1 MERALR
7 TEVQKGVLAM
17 VVACLVWGLSPLYYK
32 MLVSVPPIELLS
44 HRTLWS
50 MVLFALILLMQGR
63 LRGAVGVLGN
73 KNIMAT
79 LFIAALMIA
88 FNWFVFIYSIQINR
102 ATETSLGYFIFPLVS
117 VIFGVVLFRENLSRA
132 QISAVLLA
140 AFSVLILTYGLGRVP
155 WIALSVS
162 ISFGI
167 YGVIKKSLSIPA
179 IVTVTLEVLL
189 LSPIALMILYFY
201 HASGSGGQFGQSASI
216 SLLLILSGP
225 MTATPLILFSY
236 ATRRVALAT
245 VGILQYINPSL
256 QFLCATVLFLE
267 PLSIWH
273 AVAFPLIWFA
283 LALYTW
289 ASFQTA
295 RRSI

>member
-1 MERALR
+1 MERAMR

-50 MVLFALILLMQGR
+50 MVLFALILFMQGR
-63 LRGAVGVLGN
+63 LRGALGVLGN

-88 FNWFVFIYSIQINR
+88 FNWFIFIYSIQINR

-140 AFSVLILTYGLGRVP
+140 AFAVLILTYGLGRVP

-167 YGVIKKSLSIPA
+167 YGVIKKSLRIPA

>member
-1 MERALR
+1 MN
-7 TEVQKGVLAM
+7 EVKKGVLAM
-17 VVACLVWGLSPLYYK
+17 VVACIVWGLSPLYYK
-32 MLVSVPPIELLS
+32 QLVSVPPIELLS
-44 HRTLWS
+44 HRTIWS
-50 MVLFALILLMQGR
+50 LVLFALVLFIQGR
-63 LRGAVGVLGN
+63 LRGALGVLGN
-73 KNIMAT
+73 RNIMVT

-102 ATETSLGYFIFPLVS
+102 ATESSLGYFIFPLVS
-117 VIFGVVLFRENLSRA
+117 VIFGVVLFREKLGRA
-132 QISAVLLA
+132 QMLAVMLA
-140 AFSVLILTYGLGRVP
+140 AVAVLILTYGLGQVP

-162 ISFGI
+162 VSFGI

-189 LSPIALMILYFY
+189 LSPIALMILYLH
-201 HASGSGGQFGQSASI
+201 HASDSGGQFGESLSV

-267 PLSIWH
+267 PLSLWH
-273 AVAFPLIWFA
+273 AIAFPLIWAA
-283 LALYTW
+283 LALYSW

-295 RRSI
+295 KRSM

>member
-1 MERALR
+1 MELALR

-50 MVLFALILLMQGR
+50 MVLFALILFMQGR
-63 LRGAVGVLGN
+63 LRGALGVLGN

-88 FNWFVFIYSIQINR
+88 FNWFIFIYSIQINR

-140 AFSVLILTYGLGRVP
+140 AFAVLILTYGLGQVP

>member
-1 MERALR
+1 MS
-7 TEVQKGVLAM
+7 EVKKGVLAM
-17 VVACLVWGLSPLYYK
+17 VVACIVWGLSPLYYK
-32 MLVSVPPIELLS
+32 LLVSVPPIELLS
-44 HRTLWS
+44 HRTIWS
-50 MVLFALILLMQGR
+50 LVLFALVLFIQGR
-63 LRGAVGVLGN
+63 LRGALGVLGN
-73 KNIMAT
+73 RKIMAT

-102 ATETSLGYFIFPLVS
+102 ATESSLGYFIFPLVS
-117 VIFGVVLFRENLSRA
+117 VIFGVVLFREKLGRA
-132 QISAVLLA
+132 QMLAVMLA
-140 AFSVLILTYGLGRVP
+140 AVAVLILTYGLGQAP

-162 ISFGI
+162 VSFGI

-189 LSPIALMILYFY
+189 LSPIALMILYLH
-201 HASGSGGQFGQSASI
+201 HASDSGGQFGQSLSV

-267 PLSIWH
+267 PLSLWH
-273 AVAFPLIWFA
+273 AIAFPLIWAA
-283 LALYTW
+283 LALYSW

-295 RRSI
+295 KRSM

>member
-1 MERALR
+1 MELALR

-50 MVLFALILLMQGR
+50 MVLFALILFMQGR
-63 LRGAVGVLGN
+63 LRGALGVLGN

-88 FNWFVFIYSIQINR
+88 FNWFIFIYSIQINR

-117 VIFGVVLFRENLSRA
+117 VIFGVVLFREKLSRA

-140 AFSVLILTYGLGRVP
+140 AFSVLILTYGLGQVP
-155 WIALSVS
+155 WIALLVS

-167 YGVIKKSLSIPA
+167 YGVIKKSLSMPA

>member
-1 MERALR
+1 MS
-7 TEVQKGVLAM
+7 EVKKGVLAM
-17 VVACLVWGLSPLYYK
+17 VVACIVWGLSPLYYK
-32 MLVSVPPIELLS
+32 LLVSVPPIELLS
-44 HRTLWS
+44 HRTIWS
-50 MVLFALILLMQGR
+50 LVLFALVLFIQGR
-63 LRGAVGVLGN
+63 LRGALGVLGN
-73 KNIMAT
+73 RNIMVT

-102 ATETSLGYFIFPLVS
+102 ATESSLGYFIFPLVS
-117 VIFGVVLFRENLSRA
+117 VIFGVVLFREKLGRA
-132 QISAVLLA
+132 QMFAVMLA
-140 AFSVLILTYGLGRVP
+140 AVAVLILTYGLGQVP

-162 ISFGI
+162 VSFGI

-189 LSPIALMILYFY
+189 LSPIALMILYLH
-201 HASGSGGQFGQSASI
+201 HASDSGGQFGQSLSV

-267 PLSIWH
+267 PLSLWH
-273 AVAFPLIWFA
+273 AIAFPLIWAA
-283 LALYTW
+283 LALYSW

-295 RRSI
+295 KRSM

>member
-1 MERALR
+1 MS
-7 TEVQKGVLAM
+7 EVKKGVLAM
-17 VVACLVWGLSPLYYK
+17 VVACIVWGLSPLYYK
-32 MLVSVPPIELLS
+32 LLISVPPIELLS
-44 HRTLWS
+44 HRTIWS
-50 MVLFALILLMQGR
+50 LVLFALVLFIQGR
-63 LRGAVGVLGN
+63 LRGALGVLGN
-73 KNIMAT
+73 RHIMAT

-102 ATETSLGYFIFPLVS
+102 ATESSLGYFIFPLVS
-117 VIFGVVLFRENLSRA
+117 VIFGVVLFREKLGRA
-132 QISAVLLA
+132 QMLAVMLA
-140 AFSVLILTYGLGRVP
+140 AVAVLILTYGLGQAP

-162 ISFGI
+162 VSFGI

-189 LSPIALMILYFY
+189 LSPIALMILYLH
-201 HASGSGGQFGQSASI
+201 HASDSGGQFGQSLSV

-267 PLSIWH
+267 PLSLWH
-273 AVAFPLIWFA
+273 AIAFPLIWAA
-283 LALYTW
+283 LALYSW

-295 RRSI
+295 KRSM

>member
-1 MERALR
+1 M
-7 TEVQKGVLAM
+7 TEVKKGVLAM

-32 MLVSVPPIELLS
+32 LLVSVPPIELLS
-44 HRTLWS
+44 HRTIWS
-50 MVLFALILLMQGR
+50 LVLFSLILLIQGR
-63 LRGAVGVLGN
+63 LQGSFKVLRD
-73 KNIMAT
+73 KKIAAI
-79 LFIAALMIA
+79 LLIAALMIA
-88 FNWFVFIYSIQINR
+88 FNWFVFIYSIQVNR
-102 ATETSLGYFIFPLVS
+102 ATESSLGYFIFPLVS
-117 VIFGVVLFRENLSRA
+117 VVFGVVLFRESLSST
-132 QISAVLLA
+132 QISAVMLA
-140 AFSVLILTYGLGRVP
+140 AAAVLILTYGLGQVP

-162 ISFGI
+162 VSFGI

-189 LSPIALMILYFY
+189 LSPIALMILYLH
-201 HASGSGGQFGQSASI
+201 HASDSGVQFGQSISI
-216 SLLLILSGP
+216 SVLLILSGL

-236 ATRRVALAT
+236 ATRRVELAT

-273 AVAFPLIWFA
+273 ALAFPLIWIA
-283 LALYTW
+283 LALYSW
-289 ASFQTA
+289 ASFQTT

>member
-1 MERALR
+1 
-7 TEVQKGVLAM
+7 M

-50 MVLFALILLMQGR
+50 MVLFALILFMQGR
-63 LRGAVGVLGN
+63 LRGALGVLGN

-117 VIFGVVLFRENLSRA
+117 VIFGVVLFRENLSRV

>member
-1 MERALR
+1 
-7 TEVQKGVLAM
+7 M

-50 MVLFALILLMQGR
+50 MVLFALILFMQGR
-63 LRGAVGVLGN
+63 LRGALGVLGN

-140 AFSVLILTYGLGRVP
+140 AFAVLILTYGLGQVP

-201 HASGSGGQFGQSASI
+201 YASGSGGQFGQSASI

>member
-1 MERALR
+1 MN
-7 TEVQKGVLAM
+7 EVKKGVLAM
-17 VVACLVWGLSPLYYK
+17 VVACIVWGLSPLYYK
-32 MLVSVPPIELLS
+32 LLVSVPPIELLS
-44 HRTLWS
+44 HRTIWS
-50 MVLFALILLMQGR
+50 LVLFALVLFIQGR
-63 LRGAVGVLGN
+63 LRGALGVLGN
-73 KNIMAT
+73 RKIMAT

-102 ATETSLGYFIFPLVS
+102 ATESSLGYFIFPLVS
-117 VIFGVVLFRENLSRA
+117 VIFGVVLFREKLGRA
-132 QISAVLLA
+132 QMLAVMLA
-140 AFSVLILTYGLGRVP
+140 AVAVLILTYGLGQAP

-162 ISFGI
+162 VSFGI

-189 LSPIALMILYFY
+189 LSPIALMILYLH
-201 HASGSGGQFGQSASI
+201 HASDSGGQFGQSVSV

-267 PLSIWH
+267 PLSLWH
-273 AVAFPLIWFA
+273 AIAFPLIWAA
-283 LALYTW
+283 LALYSW

-295 RRSI
+295 KRSM

>member
-1 MERALR
+1 MN
-7 TEVQKGVLAM
+7 EVKKGVLAM
-17 VVACLVWGLSPLYYK
+17 VVACIVWGLSPLYYK
-32 MLVSVPPIELLS
+32 LLVSVPPIELLS
-44 HRTLWS
+44 HRTIWS
-50 MVLFALILLMQGR
+50 LVLFALVLFIQGR
-63 LRGAVGVLGN
+63 LRGALGVLGN
-73 KNIMAT
+73 RNIMAT

-102 ATETSLGYFIFPLVS
+102 ATESSLGYFIFPLVS
-117 VIFGVVLFRENLSRA
+117 VIFGVVLFREKLGRA
-132 QISAVLLA
+132 QMLAVMLA
-140 AFSVLILTYGLGRVP
+140 AVAVLILTYGLGQAP

-162 ISFGI
+162 VSFGI

-189 LSPIALMILYFY
+189 LSPIALMILYLH
-201 HASGSGGQFGQSASI
+201 HASDSGGQFGQSVSV

-267 PLSIWH
+267 PLSLWH
-273 AVAFPLIWFA
+273 AIAFPLIWAA
-283 LALYTW
+283 LALYSW

-295 RRSI
+295 KRSM

>member
-1 MERALR
+1 MS
-7 TEVQKGVLAM
+7 EVKKGVLAM
-17 VVACLVWGLSPLYYK
+17 VVACIVWGLSPLYYK
-32 MLVSVPPIELLS
+32 LLVSVPPIELLS
-44 HRTLWS
+44 HRTIWS
-50 MVLFALILLMQGR
+50 LVLFALVLFIQGR
-63 LRGAVGVLGN
+63 LRGALGVLGN
-73 KNIMAT
+73 RNIMVT

-102 ATETSLGYFIFPLVS
+102 ATESSLGYFIFPLVS
-117 VIFGVVLFRENLSRA
+117 VIFGVVLFREKLGRA
-132 QISAVLLA
+132 QMLAVMLA
-140 AFSVLILTYGLGRVP
+140 AVAVLILTYGLGQAP

-162 ISFGI
+162 VSFGI

-189 LSPIALMILYFY
+189 LSPIALMILYLH
-201 HASGSGGQFGQSASI
+201 HASDSGGQFGQSVSV

-267 PLSIWH
+267 PLSLWH
-273 AVAFPLIWFA
+273 AIAFPLIWAA
-283 LALYTW
+283 LALYSW

-295 RRSI
+295 KRSM

>member
-1 MERALR
+1 M
-7 TEVQKGVLAM
+7 TEVKKGVLAM

-32 MLVSVPPIELLS
+32 LLVSVPPIELLS
-44 HRTLWS
+44 HRTIWS
-50 MVLFALILLMQGR
+50 FALFALILLIQGR
-63 LRGAVGVLGN
+63 LRGALGVLGN
-73 KNIMAT
+73 RNIMAT

-102 ATETSLGYFIFPLVS
+102 ATESSLGYFIFPLVS
-117 VIFGVVLFRENLSRA
+117 VLFGVVLFREKLSPA
-132 QISAVLLA
+132 QISAVMLA
-140 AFSVLILTYGLGRVP
+140 AGAVLILTYGLGQVP

-162 ISFGI
+162 VSFGI

-189 LSPIALMILYFY
+189 LSPIALMILYLH
-201 HASGSGGQFGQSASI
+201 HASDSGGQFGQSVSV

-267 PLSIWH
+267 PLSLWH
-273 AVAFPLIWFA
+273 AIAFPLIWVA
-283 LALYTW
+283 LALYSW
-289 ASFQTA
+289 SSYQTA
-295 RRSI
+295 KRSI

>member
-1 MERALR
+1 
-7 TEVQKGVLAM
+7 M

-50 MVLFALILLMQGR
+50 MVLFALVLLLQGR

-117 VIFGVVLFRENLSRA
+117 VIFGVVLFREKLSRA

-140 AFSVLILTYGLGRVP
+140 AFAVLILTYGLGQVP

>member
-1 MERALR
+1 M
-7 TEVQKGVLAM
+7 TEVKKGVLAM

-32 MLVSVPPIELLS
+32 LLVSVPPIELLS
-44 HRTLWS
+44 HRTIWS
-50 MVLFALILLMQGR
+50 LVLFSLILLMQGR
-63 LRGAVGVLGN
+63 LQGSFKVLRD
-73 KNIMAT
+73 KKIAAI
-79 LFIAALMIA
+79 LLIAALMIA

-102 ATETSLGYFIFPLVS
+102 ATESSLGYFIFPLVS
-117 VIFGVVLFRENLSRA
+117 VVFGVVLFRESLSST
-132 QISAVLLA
+132 QISAVTLA
-140 AFSVLILTYGLGRVP
+140 AAAVLILTYGLGQVP

-162 ISFGI
+162 VSFGI

-189 LSPIALMILYFY
+189 LSPIALMILYLH
-201 HASGSGGQFGQSASI
+201 HASDSGVQFGQSISI
-216 SLLLILSGP
+216 SVLLILSGL

-236 ATRRVALAT
+236 ATRRVELAT

-273 AVAFPLIWFA
+273 ALAFPLIWIA
-283 LALYTW
+283 LALYSW
-289 ASFQTA
+289 ASFQTT

>member
-1 MERALR
+1 M

-17 VVACLVWGLSPLYYK
+17 VVACLIWGLSPLYYK
-32 MLVSVPPIELLS
+32 LLVSVPPIELLS
-44 HRTLWS
+44 HRTIWS
-50 MVLFALILLMQGR
+50 MVLFSLILLMQGR
-63 LRGAVGVLGN
+63 LQGSFKVLQD
-73 KNIMAT
+73 KKIAAI
-79 LFIAALMIA
+79 LLIAALMIA
-88 FNWFVFIYSIQINR
+88 FNWFVFIYSIQVNR
-102 ATETSLGYFIFPLVS
+102 ATESSLGYFIFPLVS
-117 VIFGVVLFRENLSRA
+117 VVFGVVLFRENLSPT
-132 QISAVLLA
+132 QISAVMLA
-140 AFSVLILTYGLGRVP
+140 AAAVIILTYGLGQVP

-162 ISFGI
+162 VSFGI

-189 LSPIALMILYFY
+189 LSPIALMILYLH
-201 HASGSGGQFGQSASI
+201 HASDSGGQFGQSLSV
-216 SLLLILSGP
+216 SLLLVLSGL

-236 ATRRVALAT
+236 ATRRVELAT

-273 AVAFPLIWFA
+273 AFAFPLIWIA
-283 LALYTW
+283 LALYSW

-295 RRSI
+295 KRSI

>member
-50 MVLFALILLMQGR
+50 MVLFALVLLLQGR

-117 VIFGVVLFRENLSRA
+117 VIFGVVLFREKLSRA

-140 AFSVLILTYGLGRVP
+140 AFAVLILTYGLGQVP

>member
-1 MERALR
+1 MS
-7 TEVQKGVLAM
+7 EVKKGVLAM
-17 VVACLVWGLSPLYYK
+17 VVACIVWGLSPLYYK
-32 MLVSVPPIELLS
+32 LLVSVPPIELLS
-44 HRTLWS
+44 HRTIWS
-50 MVLFALILLMQGR
+50 LVLFALVLFIQGR
-63 LRGAVGVLGN
+63 LRGALGVLGN
-73 KNIMAT
+73 RNIMVT

-102 ATETSLGYFIFPLVS
+102 ATESSLGYFIFPLVS
-117 VIFGVVLFRENLSRA
+117 VIFGVVLFREKLGRA
-132 QISAVLLA
+132 QMYAVMLA
-140 AFSVLILTYGLGRVP
+140 AVAVLILTYGLGQVP

-162 ISFGI
+162 VSFGI

-189 LSPIALMILYFY
+189 LSPIALMILYLH
-201 HASGSGGQFGQSASI
+201 HASDSGGQFGQSLSV

-267 PLSIWH
+267 PLSLWH
-273 AVAFPLIWFA
+273 AIAFPLIWAA
-283 LALYTW
+283 LALYSW

-295 RRSI
+295 KRSM

>member
-1 MERALR
+1 MS
-7 TEVQKGVLAM
+7 EVKKGVLAM
-17 VVACLVWGLSPLYYK
+17 VVACIVWGLSPLYYK
-32 MLVSVPPIELLS
+32 LLVSVPPIELLS
-44 HRTLWS
+44 HRTIWS
-50 MVLFALILLMQGR
+50 LVLFALVLFIQGR
-63 LRGAVGVLGN
+63 LRGALGVLGN
-73 KNIMAT
+73 RNIMAT
-79 LFIAALMIA
+79 LLIAALMIA

-102 ATETSLGYFIFPLVS
+102 ATESSLGYFIFPLVS
-117 VIFGVVLFRENLSRA
+117 VIFGVVLFREKLGRA
-132 QISAVLLA
+132 QMYAVMLA
-140 AFSVLILTYGLGRVP
+140 AVAVLILTYGLGQAP

-162 ISFGI
+162 VSFGI

-189 LSPIALMILYFY
+189 LSPIALMILYLH
-201 HASGSGGQFGQSASI
+201 HASDSGGQFGQSVSV

-267 PLSIWH
+267 PLSLWH
-273 AVAFPLIWFA
+273 AIAFPLIWAA
-283 LALYTW
+283 LALYSW

-295 RRSI
+295 KRSM

>member
-1 MERALR
+1 MS
-7 TEVQKGVLAM
+7 EVKKGVLAM
-17 VVACLVWGLSPLYYK
+17 VVACIVWGLSPLYYK
-32 MLVSVPPIELLS
+32 LLVSVPPIELLS
-44 HRTLWS
+44 HRTIWS
-50 MVLFALILLMQGR
+50 LVLFALVLFIQGR
-63 LRGAVGVLGN
+63 LRGALGVLGN
-73 KNIMAT
+73 RNIMVT

-102 ATETSLGYFIFPLVS
+102 ATESSLGYFIFPLVS
-117 VIFGVVLFRENLSRA
+117 VIFGVVLFREKLGRA
-132 QISAVLLA
+132 QMYAVMLA
-140 AFSVLILTYGLGRVP
+140 AVAVLILTYGLGQAP

-162 ISFGI
+162 VSFGI

-189 LSPIALMILYFY
+189 LSPIALMILYLH
-201 HASGSGGQFGQSASI
+201 HASDSGGQFGQSVSV

-225 MTATPLILFSY
+225 MTAIPLILFSY

-267 PLSIWH
+267 PLSLWH
-273 AVAFPLIWFA
+273 AIAFPLIWAA
-283 LALYTW
+283 LALYSW

-295 RRSI
+295 KRSM

>member
-1 MERALR
+1 MS
-7 TEVQKGVLAM
+7 EVKKGVLAM
-17 VVACLVWGLSPLYYK
+17 VVACIVWGLSPLYYK
-32 MLVSVPPIELLS
+32 LLVSVPPIELLS
-44 HRTLWS
+44 HRTIWS
-50 MVLFALILLMQGR
+50 LVLFALVLFIQGR
-63 LRGAVGVLGN
+63 LRGALGVLGN
-73 KNIMAT
+73 RNIMVT

-102 ATETSLGYFIFPLVS
+102 ATESSLGYFIFPLVS
-117 VIFGVVLFRENLSRA
+117 VIFGVVLFREKLGRA
-132 QISAVLLA
+132 QMYAVMFA
-140 AFSVLILTYGLGRVP
+140 AVAVLILTYGLGQAP

-162 ISFGI
+162 VSFGI

-189 LSPIALMILYFY
+189 LSPIALMILYLH
-201 HASGSGGQFGQSASI
+201 HASDSGGQFGQSLSV

-267 PLSIWH
+267 PLSLWH
-273 AVAFPLIWFA
+273 AIAFPLIWAA
-283 LALYTW
+283 LALYSW

-295 RRSI
+295 KRSM

>member
-1 MERALR
+1 MN
-7 TEVQKGVLAM
+7 EVKKGVLAM
-17 VVACLVWGLSPLYYK
+17 VVACIVWGLSPLYYK
-32 MLVSVPPIELLS
+32 LLVSVPPIELLS
-44 HRTLWS
+44 HRTIWS
-50 MVLFALILLMQGR
+50 LVLFALVLFIQGR
-63 LRGAVGVLGN
+63 LRGALGVLGN
-73 KNIMAT
+73 RNIMVT

-102 ATETSLGYFIFPLVS
+102 ATESSLGYFIFPLVS
-117 VIFGVVLFRENLSRA
+117 VIFGVVLFREKLGRA
-132 QISAVLLA
+132 QMLAVMLA
-140 AFSVLILTYGLGRVP
+140 AAAVLILTYGLGQAP

-162 ISFGI
+162 VSFGI

-189 LSPIALMILYFY
+189 LSPIALMILYLH
-201 HASGSGGQFGQSASI
+201 HASDSGGQFGQSLSV

-267 PLSIWH
+267 PLSLWH
-273 AVAFPLIWFA
+273 AIAFPLIWAA
-283 LALYTW
+283 LALYSW

-295 RRSI
+295 KRSM

>member
-1 MERALR
+1 
-7 TEVQKGVLAM
+7 M

-140 AFSVLILTYGLGRVP
+140 AFSVLILTYGLGQVP

-162 ISFGI
+162 VSFGI

>member
-17 VVACLVWGLSPLYYK
+17 VVACLVWGLSPLYFK

-132 QISAVLLA
+132 QISAVMLA
-140 AFSVLILTYGLGRVP
+140 AFAVLILTYGLGQVP

-167 YGVIKKSLSIPA
+167 YGVIKKSLSKPA

>member
-1 MERALR
+1 M

-17 VVACLVWGLSPLYYK
+17 VVACLIWGLSPLYYK
-32 MLVSVPPIELLS
+32 LLVSVPPIELLS
-44 HRTLWS
+44 HRTIWS
-50 MVLFALILLMQGR
+50 MVLFSLILLMQGR
-63 LRGAVGVLGN
+63 LQGSFKVLQD
-73 KNIMAT
+73 KKIAAI
-79 LFIAALMIA
+79 LLIAALMIA
-88 FNWFVFIYSIQINR
+88 FNWFVFIYSIQVNR
-102 ATETSLGYFIFPLVS
+102 ATESSLGYFIFPLVS
-117 VIFGVVLFRENLSRA
+117 VVFGVVLFRENLSPN
-132 QISAVLLA
+132 QISAVMLA
-140 AFSVLILTYGLGRVP
+140 AAAVIILTFGLGQVP

-162 ISFGI
+162 VSFGI

-189 LSPIALMILYFY
+189 LSPIALMILYIH
-201 HASGSGGQFGQSASI
+201 HASDSGGQFGQSLSV
-216 SLLLILSGP
+216 SLLLILSGL

-236 ATRRVALAT
+236 ATRRVELAT

-273 AVAFPLIWFA
+273 AFAFPLIWIA
-283 LALYTW
+283 LALYSW

-295 RRSI
+295 KRSI

>member
-1 MERALR
+1 
-7 TEVQKGVLAM
+7 M
-17 VVACLVWGLSPLYYK
+17 VVACIVWGLSPLYYK
-32 MLVSVPPIELLS
+32 LLVSVPPIELLS
-44 HRTLWS
+44 HRTIWS
-50 MVLFALILLMQGR
+50 LVLFALVLFIQGR
-63 LRGAVGVLGN
+63 LRGALGVLGN
-73 KNIMAT
+73 RNIMAT

-102 ATETSLGYFIFPLVS
+102 ATESSLGYFIFPLVS
-117 VIFGVVLFRENLSRA
+117 VIFGVVLFREKLGRA
-132 QISAVLLA
+132 QMYAVMLA
-140 AFSVLILTYGLGRVP
+140 AVAVLILTYGLGQAP

-162 ISFGI
+162 VSFGI

-189 LSPIALMILYFY
+189 LSPIALMILYLH
-201 HASGSGGQFGQSASI
+201 HASDSGGQFGQSLSV

-256 QFLCATVLFLE
+256 QFLCATLLFLE
-267 PLSIWH
+267 PLSLWH
-273 AVAFPLIWFA
+273 AIAFPLIWAA
-283 LALYTW
+283 LALYSW

-295 RRSI
+295 KRSM

>member
-1 MERALR
+1 MS
-7 TEVQKGVLAM
+7 EVKKGVLAM
-17 VVACLVWGLSPLYYK
+17 VVACIVWGLSPLYYK
-32 MLVSVPPIELLS
+32 LLVSVPPIELLS
-44 HRTLWS
+44 HRTIWS
-50 MVLFALILLMQGR
+50 LVLFALVLFIQGR
-63 LRGAVGVLGN
+63 LRGALGVLGN
-73 KNIMAT
+73 RNIMAT

-88 FNWFVFIYSIQINR
+88 FNWFVFIFSIQINR
-102 ATETSLGYFIFPLVS
+102 ATESSLGYFIFPLVS
-117 VIFGVVLFRENLSRA
+117 VIFGVVLFREKLGRA
-132 QISAVLLA
+132 QMYAVMLA
-140 AFSVLILTYGLGRVP
+140 AVAVLILTYGLGQAP

-162 ISFGI
+162 VSFGI

-189 LSPIALMILYFY
+189 LSPIALMILYLH
-201 HASGSGGQFGQSASI
+201 HASDSGGQFGQSLSV

-267 PLSIWH
+267 PLSLWH
-273 AVAFPLIWFA
+273 AIAFPLIWAA
-283 LALYTW
+283 LALYSW

-295 RRSI
+295 KRSM

>member
-1 MERALR
+1 M

-17 VVACLVWGLSPLYYK
+17 VVACLIWGLSPLYYK
-32 MLVSVPPIELLS
+32 LLVSVPPIELLS
-44 HRTLWS
+44 HRTIWS
-50 MVLFALILLMQGR
+50 MVLFSLILLMQGR
-63 LRGAVGVLGN
+63 LQGSFKVLQD
-73 KNIMAT
+73 KKIAAI
-79 LFIAALMIA
+79 LLIAALMIA
-88 FNWFVFIYSIQINR
+88 FNWFVFIYSIQVNR
-102 ATETSLGYFIFPLVS
+102 ATESSLGYFIFPLVS
-117 VIFGVVLFRENLSRA
+117 VVFGVVLFRENLSPT
-132 QISAVLLA
+132 QISAVMLA
-140 AFSVLILTYGLGRVP
+140 AAAVIILTFGLGQVP

-162 ISFGI
+162 VSFGI

-189 LSPIALMILYFY
+189 LSPIALMILYIH
-201 HASGSGGQFGQSASI
+201 HASDSGGQFGQSLSV
-216 SLLLILSGP
+216 SLLLILSGL

-236 ATRRVALAT
+236 ATRRVELAT

-273 AVAFPLIWFA
+273 AFAFPLIWIA
-283 LALYTW
+283 LALYSW

-295 RRSI
+295 KRSI

>member
-1 MERALR
+1 MN
-7 TEVQKGVLAM
+7 EVKKGVLAM
-17 VVACLVWGLSPLYYK
+17 VVACIVWGLSPLYYK
-32 MLVSVPPIELLS
+32 LLVSVPPIELLS
-44 HRTLWS
+44 HRTIWS
-50 MVLFALILLMQGR
+50 LVLFALVLFIQGR
-63 LRGAVGVLGN
+63 LRGALGVLGN
-73 KNIMAT
+73 RKIMAT

-102 ATETSLGYFIFPLVS
+102 ATESSLGYFIFPLVS
-117 VIFGVVLFRENLSRA
+117 VIFGVVLFREKLGRA
-132 QISAVLLA
+132 QMLAVMLA
-140 AFSVLILTYGLGRVP
+140 AVAVLILTFGLGQAP

-162 ISFGI
+162 VSFGI

-189 LSPIALMILYFY
+189 LSPIALMILYLH
-201 HASGSGGQFGQSASI
+201 HASDSGGQFGQSLSV

-267 PLSIWH
+267 PLSLWH
-273 AVAFPLIWFA
+273 AIAFPLIWAA
-283 LALYTW
+283 LALYSW

-295 RRSI
+295 KRSM

>member
-1 MERALR
+1 
-7 TEVQKGVLAM
+7 
-17 VVACLVWGLSPLYYK
+17 
-32 MLVSVPPIELLS
+32 
-44 HRTLWS
+44 
-50 MVLFALILLMQGR
+50 
-63 LRGAVGVLGN
+63 
-73 KNIMAT
+73 
-79 LFIAALMIA
+79 
-88 FNWFVFIYSIQINR
+88 
-102 ATETSLGYFIFPLVS
+102 
-117 VIFGVVLFRENLSRA
+117 VVLFRENLSRA

>member
-1 MERALR
+1 MN
-7 TEVQKGVLAM
+7 EVKKGVLAM
-17 VVACLVWGLSPLYYK
+17 VVACIVWGLSPLYYK
-32 MLVSVPPIELLS
+32 LLVSVPPIELLS
-44 HRTLWS
+44 HRTIWS
-50 MVLFALILLMQGR
+50 LVLFALVLFIQGR
-63 LRGAVGVLGN
+63 LRGALGVLGN
-73 KNIMAT
+73 RNIMAT

-102 ATETSLGYFIFPLVS
+102 ATESSLGYFIFPLVS
-117 VIFGVVLFRENLSRA
+117 VIFGVVLFREKLGRA
-132 QISAVLLA
+132 QMLAVMLA
-140 AFSVLILTYGLGRVP
+140 AVAVLILTYGLGQAP

-162 ISFGI
+162 VSFGI

-189 LSPIALMILYFY
+189 LSPIALMILYLH
-201 HASGSGGQFGQSASI
+201 HASDSGGQFGQSLSV

-267 PLSIWH
+267 PLSLWH
-273 AVAFPLIWFA
+273 AIAFPLIWAA
-283 LALYTW
+283 LALYSW

-295 RRSI
+295 KRSM

>member
-1 MERALR
+1 
-7 TEVQKGVLAM
+7 M

-50 MVLFALILLMQGR
+50 MVLFALILFMQGR
-63 LRGAVGVLGN
+63 LRGALGVLGN